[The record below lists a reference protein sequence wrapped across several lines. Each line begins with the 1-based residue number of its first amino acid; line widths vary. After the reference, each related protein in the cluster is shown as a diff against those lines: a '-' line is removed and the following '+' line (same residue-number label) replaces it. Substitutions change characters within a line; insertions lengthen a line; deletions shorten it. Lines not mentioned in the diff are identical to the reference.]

1 MYNEEGEIRMKKDS
15 EISRMFQFAGNRHWL
30 TILGMILAG
39 LSTILSMIPFV
50 CIWFVVRDML
60 NALVA
65 GDISLAAHSTTYA
78 WWAAGFSVLSILL
91 YFIGL
96 CCSHLAAFRTATNMK
111 KAAMHH
117 VVKLPLGYFGANG
130 SGRLRK
136 VIDDNAGLTEA
147 FLAHQLPDLT
157 GAVVMPIAVLV
168 LIFVFDWRL
177 GLCCLVPLAISVVF
191 LKQMMGGDNAGFME
205 GYMTALETMN
215 KEAVE
220 YIRGI
225 PVVKVFQQTVYSF
238 KKFHAAIE
246 EYEKYASGYALKCRI
261 PLTGF
266 NVALNGTFI
275 LLIPVAGMIL
285 AGVSGQA
292 AYQDVLLDFLFY
304 SLFTPI
310 CTTMMNRVMFASEQL
325 MAAKSAV
332 TRIEAVLNEEP
343 LADPAE
349 GKEPEDASVTF
360 ENVSFQYPGAEEK
373 ALDGVTF
380 DIPAGKTVAL
390 VGASGSGKSTAA
402 KLIPRFYDVTEGRIL
417 VGGVDVR
424 KIEKRMLMD
433 RIAFVFQNT
442 KLFKDTLLENIRA
455 ARPEATKEEV
465 MRVVEA
471 AQCKEIIDRLPD
483 GLDSIV
489 GNGGTYLS
497 GGENQRIALARAV
510 LKDAPI
516 VILDEATAF
525 ADAENEHQIQLAFEK
540 LTKGKTVLMIAHRLS
555 TIQDADMILVFDQG
569 RIIEW
574 GTHESL
580 LTQNGKYASMWK
592 DCQTSIHWKV
602 EKEAK

>member
-1 MYNEEGEIRMKKDS
+1 MKKDS
-15 EISRMFQFAGNRHWL
+15 ELSKMFQYAGNRHWL
-30 TILGMILAG
+30 TVLGMILAG
-39 LSTILSMIPFV
+39 LSTVLSMIPFV
-50 CIWFVVRDML
+50 CIWFVVRDLL
-60 NALVA
+60 NALTA
-65 GDISLAAHSTTYA
+65 GDISLTTHSTTYA
-78 WWAAGFSVLSILL
+78 WAAASFSVLSILL
-91 YFIGL
+91 YFIAL
-96 CCSHLAAFRTATNMK
+96 CCAHLAAFHTATNMK

-117 VVKLPLGYFGANG
+117 IVTLPLGYFSQNA

-136 VIDDNAGLTEA
+136 IIDDNAGLTEN

-157 GAVVMPIAVLV
+157 GAVVMPIAVII
-168 LIFVFDWRL
+168 LIFIFDWRL
-177 GLCCLVPLAISVVF
+177 GLCCLVPLAISVFF
-191 LKQMMGGDNAGFME
+191 LKQMMGGDNAHFME

-238 KKFHAAIE
+238 KNFHAAIE

-266 NVALNGTFI
+266 NVALNGTFV

-292 AYQDVLLDFLFY
+292 SYQDVLLDFLFY
-304 SLFTPI
+304 SLFTPV

-332 TRIEAVLNEEP
+332 TRIEDILQEQP
-343 LADPAE
+343 LAKPS
-349 GKEPEDASVTF
+349 KTSSKRPTDASVSF
-360 ENVSFQYPGAEEK
+360 EHVSFVYPGTTEK
-373 ALDGVTF
+373 ALDDITF
-380 DIPAGKTVAL
+380 EVPEGKTVAL

-402 KLIPRFYDVTEGRIL
+402 KLIPRFFDVTEGRIL
-417 VGGVDVR
+417 VGGADVR
-424 KIEKRMLMD
+424 DIDKQTLMSKV
-433 RIAFVFQNT
+433 AFVFQNT

-455 ARPEATKEEV
+455 ARPSATREEV
-465 MRVVEA
+465 LKAADA
-471 AQCKEIIDRLPD
+471 AQCTEIIARLPQ
-483 GLDSIV
+483 GLNTVV

-510 LKDAPI
+510 LKDVPI
-516 VILDEATAF
+516 IILDEATAF

-555 TIQDADMILVFDQG
+555 TIQNADLILVFDNG
-569 RIIEW
+569 KIIER

-580 LTQNGKYASMWK
+580 LSANGKYASMWN
-592 DCQTSIHWKV
+592 DYQTSIRWKV
-602 EKEAK
+602 TKEANS

>member
-1 MYNEEGEIRMKKDS
+1 MKKDS
-15 EISRMFQFAGNRHWL
+15 ELSKMFQYAGNRHWL
-30 TILGMILAG
+30 TVLGMILAG
-39 LSTILSMIPFV
+39 LSTVLSMIPFV
-50 CIWFVVRDML
+50 CIWFVVRDLL
-60 NALVA
+60 NALTV
-65 GDISLAAHSTTYA
+65 GDISLTTHSTTYA
-78 WWAAGFSVLSILL
+78 WAAASFSVLSILL
-91 YFIGL
+91 YFIAL
-96 CCSHLAAFRTATNMK
+96 CCAHLAAFHTATNMK

-117 VVKLPLGYFGANG
+117 IVTLPLGYFSQNA

-136 VIDDNAGLTEA
+136 IIDDNAGLTEN

-157 GAVVMPIAVLV
+157 GAVVMPIAVII
-168 LIFVFDWRL
+168 LIFIFDWRL
-177 GLCCLVPLAISVVF
+177 GLCCLVPLAISVFF
-191 LKQMMGGDNAGFME
+191 LKQMMGGDNAHFME

-238 KKFHAAIE
+238 KNFHAAIE

-266 NVALNGTFI
+266 NVALNGTFV

-292 AYQDVLLDFLFY
+292 SYQDVLLDFLFY
-304 SLFTPI
+304 SLFTPV

-332 TRIEAVLNEEP
+332 TRIEDILQEQP
-343 LADPAE
+343 LAKPS
-349 GKEPEDASVTF
+349 KTSSKRPTDASVSF
-360 ENVSFQYPGAEEK
+360 EHVSFVYPGTTEK
-373 ALDGVTF
+373 ALDDITF
-380 DIPAGKTVAL
+380 EVPEGKTVAL

-402 KLIPRFYDVTEGRIL
+402 KLIPRFFDVTEGRIL
-417 VGGVDVR
+417 VGGADVR
-424 KIEKRMLMD
+424 DIDKQTLMSK
-433 RIAFVFQNT
+433 IAFVFQNT

-455 ARPEATKEEV
+455 ARPSATREEV
-465 MRVVEA
+465 LKAADA
-471 AQCKEIIDRLPD
+471 AQCTEIIARLPQ
-483 GLDSIV
+483 GLNTVV

-510 LKDAPI
+510 LKDVPI
-516 VILDEATAF
+516 IILDEATAF

-555 TIQDADMILVFDQG
+555 TIQNADLILVFDNG
-569 RIIEW
+569 KIIER

-580 LTQNGKYASMWK
+580 LSANGKYASMWN
-592 DCQTSIHWKV
+592 DYQTSIRWKV
-602 EKEAK
+602 TKEANS